1 MTNGK
6 LENKIQG
13 NSVIFFPNYDE
24 NNIIT
29 LLLRNPPEN
38 IWEVRQETGLNQQL
52 IRKASRVGHVVAF
65 AWE

>member
-38 IWEVRQETGLNQQL
+38 ISEVRQETGLNQQL

>member
-38 IWEVRQETGLNQQL
+38 ISEVRQETGLNQQL

-65 AWE
+65 A